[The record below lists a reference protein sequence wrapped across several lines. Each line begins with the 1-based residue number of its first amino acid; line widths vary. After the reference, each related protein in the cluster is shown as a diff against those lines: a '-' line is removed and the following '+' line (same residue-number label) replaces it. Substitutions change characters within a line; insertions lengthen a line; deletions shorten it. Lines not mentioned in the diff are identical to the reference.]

1 MARAVI
7 PRDRPKKRM
16 RVKEAAR
23 HLECSRSW
31 VYVLI
36 NRGELEAIRIG
47 SRRGIQITRQ
57 SIEAYI
63 ASKNITGEQE
73 ES

>member
-7 PRDRPKKRM
+7 PRDRSKKRL
-16 RVKEAAR
+16 RVQEAAR

-36 NRGELEAIRIG
+36 NKGELEAIRIG

-57 SIEAYI
+57 SVEAYL
-63 ASKNITGEQE
+63 AAKTITGEPE
-73 ES
+73 ET